1 MKHRI
6 FAAVL
11 AAAMLTTLAACGKTE
26 TPKPTETPL
35 PPPAVQTAAP
45 EAVKP
50 STEPTP
56 APSAKPE
63 TPVSTPSSTPAAAKD
78 SWKAEFEKSLYDN
91 YGKTPVKYEDLGNGI
106 YQVYVELDGNV
117 IPFVTVDSATGDYH
131 G

>member
-6 FAAVL
+6 FTVAL
-11 AAAMLTTLAACGKTE
+11 FAAMLTALAACGKTE
-26 TPKPTETPL
+26 TPEPTETQL

-45 EAVKP
+45 ETAKP
-50 STEPTP
+50 SAEPTP

-63 TPVSTPSSTPAAAKD
+63 TPASTPSSAPAAAND

-91 YGKTPVKYEDLGNGI
+91 YGKKPVRYEPLGNGI
-106 YQVYVELDGNV
+106 YQVYVENDGRV